1 MEKIRKQS
9 SFVHLNPM
17 RQDELG
23 DALLL
28 SNETIDIPSNG
39 NSCMVYLEITNASLS
54 AIPEIK
60 AYFV

>member
-1 MEKIRKQS
+1 
-9 SFVHLNPM
+9 M